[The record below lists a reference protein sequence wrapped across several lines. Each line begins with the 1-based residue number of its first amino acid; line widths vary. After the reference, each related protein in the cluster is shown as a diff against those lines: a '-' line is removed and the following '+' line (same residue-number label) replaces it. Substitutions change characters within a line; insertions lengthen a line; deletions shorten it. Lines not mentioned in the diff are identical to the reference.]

1 MDERVCLAVAAALA
15 SEVRQDGPALRQ
27 RKFVGGGDALL
38 ELVAGGQGCC
48 RGDQLERRAGRV
60 RLLGCAVEQRL
71 VRVGVERLG
80 GLTGRRVVVA
90 GQLRRVIARAGHHGE
105 DFACSRVER
114 HHRPLAVAERR
125 GRHLLDLR
133 DQRGDNAPTPLFVAC
148 YQVGDLGHEQS
159 LVLTGQEVVLGSLQA
174 SGGVQP
180 VVADDVG
187 VELRGRV
194 LPLEL
199 VLVVHRDGACDRL
212 TADHGDRTPLPLEPC
227 GDLAGVAGLVPQGV
241 RVLGL

>member
-1 MDERVCLAVAAALA
+1 M
-15 SEVRQDGPALRQ
+15 
-27 RKFVGGGDALL
+27 
-38 ELVAGGQGCC
+38 
-48 RGDQLERRAGRV
+48 
-60 RLLGCAVEQRL
+60 
-71 VRVGVERLG
+71 
-80 GLTGRRVVVA
+80 
-90 GQLRRVIARAGHHGE
+90 
-105 DFACSRVER
+105 
-114 HHRPLAVAERR
+114 
-125 GRHLLDLR
+125 
-133 DQRGDNAPTPLFVAC
+133 AC
-148 YQVGDLGHEQS
+148 YQVGDLGHEQP

-212 TADHGDRTPLPLEPC
+212 TAGHGDRTPLPLEPC

-241 RVLGL
+241 GVLGLQPVGVDQQRGEQHQTRDGDLADGCVHVVFTTCVGLSATAVGSNSGAAGVADAGRR